1 MIITYL
7 KGDATQPIGDG
18 KKIIAHICNDVGAW
32 GRGFVLALSKQWEN
46 PETEYRKWFN
56 KKKSLELGEVQ
67 FVKVYDY
74 LYVANMIAQHG
85 ILLKKNQP
93 PPIRYDALEN
103 ALEKVVEFVMKVSSS
118 TPSVHMPKIGTGL
131 AAGKWELIEPI
142 IQKTLVDKNIKGFI
156 YEL

>member
-18 KKIIAHICNDVGAW
+18 NKIIAHICNDVGAW

-46 PETEYRKWFN
+46 PETEYRK
-56 KKKSLELGEVQ
+56 

-103 ALEKVVEFVMKVSSS
+103 ALEKVAEFVMKVSSS

-142 IQKTLVDKNIKGFI
+142 IQKTLVDKNIKVFI